1 MSLAISGLRTQCLA
15 LRKRIEEGRQIV
27 AAAEEDLHKLEEALE
42 VLERIE
48 GQDRSDAKL
57 PLFLPGSARM
67 KDEVFRRA
75 LQTAGRPL
83 KPAEIIQRVSPQLSR
98 SYVYYLIA
106 ELKKAGELHEED
118 GKISLRAGK
127 VVSQEALQ

>member
-1 MSLAISGLRTQCLA
+1 MSLAISSLRTQCVA

-48 GQDRSDAKL
+48 GQDRSDGKL
-57 PLFLPGSARM
+57 PLFLPGDARM
-67 KDEVFRRA
+67 KDEVFRKV
-75 LQTAGRPL
+75 LQSADKPL

-106 ELKKAGELHEED
+106 ELKKTGELHEED
-118 GKISLRAGK
+118 GKISLRAGND
-127 VVSQEALQ
+127 VSQEALQ